1 MILSFNL
8 HCPLYTQIRK
18 TLLDNIADIMGIP
31 LTLTDDNLIRLILY
45 GDDNLSTKLNAS
57 ILKNTIIFLK
67 TSERFD
73 GPLF

>member
-1 MILSFNL
+1 
-8 HCPLYTQIRK
+8 
-18 TLLDNIADIMGIP
+18 MGIP
-31 LTLTDDNLIRLILY
+31 LTLTDDNLIRLMLY